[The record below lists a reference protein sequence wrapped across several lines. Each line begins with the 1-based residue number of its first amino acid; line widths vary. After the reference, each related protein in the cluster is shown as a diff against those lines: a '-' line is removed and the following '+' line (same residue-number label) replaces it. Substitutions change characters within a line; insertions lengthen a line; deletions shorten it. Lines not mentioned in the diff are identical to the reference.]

1 MGIPSAMTNRKN
13 RQSDNPKLISEDT
26 FFENKKRYF
35 GTLTFV
41 KIPELLSNAIIP
53 VDVDSLK

>member
-1 MGIPSAMTNRKN
+1 MGMPSATTKTKK

-26 FFENKKRYF
+26 FLENKNKYF
-35 GTLTFV
+35 GTFTFV
-41 KIPELLSNAIIP
+41 NIPELLSNATIP

>member
-26 FFENKKRYF
+26 FFENKKRYL

-41 KIPELLSNAIIP
+41 KMLELLSNAIIP
-53 VDVDSLK
+53 ADVDSLK

>member
-26 FFENKKRYF
+26 FFENKKRYL
-35 GTLTFV
+35 GTFTFV
-41 KIPELLSNAIIP
+41 KMPELLSNAIIP
-53 VDVDSLK
+53 AVVDSLK